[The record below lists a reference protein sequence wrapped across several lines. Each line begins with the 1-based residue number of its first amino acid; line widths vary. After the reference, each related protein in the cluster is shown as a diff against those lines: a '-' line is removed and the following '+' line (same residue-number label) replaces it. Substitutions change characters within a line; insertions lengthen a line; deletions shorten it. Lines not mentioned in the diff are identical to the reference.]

1 MYFSVVGPH
10 FGPFLRR
17 DVKGREVGVV
27 ESLAPGGAIGTAR
40 PCGWDVEGAQLWKLT
55 VNGAELPGRWIVINR
70 EFRPEQSSSP
80 GPHP

>member
-1 MYFSVVGPH
+1 MYFSELGPRS
-10 FGPFLRR
+10 GPFLRR
-17 DVKGREVGVV
+17 DVKGRVIGVMGSPV
-27 ESLAPGGAIGTAR
+27 PGAALGTAR